1 MNPSNNSLLMKS
13 AVLKIAAVAAVALA
27 VWIGLN
33 FFQSG
38 VTFAQVVEP
47 ILYTRTL
54 EYDVVIPEGGTY
66 HDLVAEGK
74 IRRSA
79 RNLSLDYII
88 DVDNSSVLHLDTFHK
103 TAAIDKIEKPFI
115 DVDRDFL
122 RLVRTAVGE
131 VLNNAP
137 SAVEKSGQETMHG
150 LIFFGYRLQYGTD
163 GEEVV
168 IWADRDT
175 ALPVEIDI
183 NLGMS
188 YPNSLTTEIGPSAPG
203 GPTMT
208 LVRSIPKNYT
218 LKNIRCDVPVDES
231 LMEMPSDYRLL
242 DMKQFKDLAMEN
254 FFLKM
259 LRLWSEKLS
268 DGFFPENLPTAS
280 MRNQFLRNFPG
291 IMNWTPEEREKRIN
305 DKELRI
311 IGPEQVDK
319 HFLINLNP
327 EEWEE
332 FSMNVST
339 VFGFINRLEQNGSEW
354 RYSGSGVRLGEGA
367 LEIFRY
373 QMPDSSWRII
383 YGDLH
388 VEAFPAGPNW
398 R

>member
-1 MNPSNNSLLMKS
+1 MNPYNNSLFMKS
-13 AVLKIAAVAAVALA
+13 AALKIAAAAVVVLA
-27 VWIGLN
+27 VLIGLN
-33 FFQSG
+33 FFQGG
-38 VTFAQVVEP
+38 VTFAQVDEP
-47 ILYTRTL
+47 ILYSRTL
-54 EYDVVIPEGGTY
+54 EYDLVIAGEGSY

-74 IRRSA
+74 IRRSI
-79 RNLSLDYII
+79 RNLSLDNII

-103 TAAIDKIEKPFI
+103 TAATSKIEKPFI

-122 RLVRTAVGE
+122 RLVRSAVGE

-137 SAVEKSGQETMHG
+137 SAVEESGQATMDG
-150 LIFFGYRLQYGTD
+150 QIFWGYKLQYGTD

-188 YPNSLTTEIGPSAPG
+188 YPDSLTTEIGPSTPG
-203 GPTMT
+203 GPAMT
-208 LVRSIPKNYT
+208 LFRLIPKKYT
-218 LKNIRCDVPVDES
+218 LKNIRLDVPVDES
-231 LMEMPSDYRLL
+231 LMEMPPDYKLM
-242 DMKQFKDLAMEN
+242 DMERFKDLTMEN
-254 FFLKM
+254 FFLKT

-268 DGFFPENLPTAS
+268 DGFFPENLPPAS
-280 MRNQFLRNFPG
+280 MRNQFLRDFPN
-291 IMNWTPEEREKRIN
+291 IVKMTPEER
-305 DKELRI
+305 DKLRTDEVLRI
-311 IGPEQVDK
+311 VGPEHVEK
-319 HFLINLNP
+319 NFLRNLNP

-332 FSMNVST
+332 FSMDVST

-354 RYSGSGVRLGEGA
+354 RYSGSGVRLGEGT

-373 QMPDSSWRII
+373 QMPDSSWRVI

-388 VEAFPAGPNW
+388 VEAFPADHAW